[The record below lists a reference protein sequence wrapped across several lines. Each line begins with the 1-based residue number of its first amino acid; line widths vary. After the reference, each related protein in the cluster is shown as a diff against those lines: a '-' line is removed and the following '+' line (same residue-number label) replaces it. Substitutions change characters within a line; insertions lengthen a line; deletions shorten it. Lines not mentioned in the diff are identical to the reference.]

1 MTQVFPLR
9 FRRKSA
15 DDILFANEAGQSFL
29 SDQGFLDRLASHAL
43 STSDRDFLVS
53 RGLASE
59 SANDLNEAAFLG
71 RLARRL
77 SPPRKLSYVIL
88 VPTLRCDLSCSYCQV
103 SRAALNAKG
112 FDWTPDRLSQVL
124 AFLDREGDQAIQVE
138 FQGGEPT
145 LRMDLILDVV
155 RFCRTRFKTCR
166 FVICSNLSELAPEL
180 IELLKSDDVHLS
192 TSLDGPPAVHT
203 RQRTLQPDVTDR
215 FYANLKQATALA
227 PGRVAALPTLDPEH
241 LPDPSELL
249 GAFAA
254 FGMYSIYLRQVV
266 YHGFARKRH
275 PGSRDYVLEWQRF
288 YNTVIEEMI
297 CRNAQSDTATFDEF
311 YLTLAL
317 KRLLKA
323 GEDGHL
329 DLRSPN
335 WLGHD
340 HMVIDY
346 DGMLYPTDEARML
359 ARTGQIDLSIGDVTG
374 GIDVAARR
382 AMQDRAFNALD
393 PWCSQCVYQAACGA
407 DPIDDIA
414 RTGRA
419 DPPRIETA
427 FCRRHMHIFDLAT
440 ELLCS
445 DRPEVQASVAKWLG
459 MPGPAKLIETYHD
472 RA

>member
-1 MTQVFPLR
+1 MTEVFPLR

-15 DDILFANEAGQSFL
+15 DKILFANEAGQSFL
-29 SDQGFLDRLASHAL
+29 SDQGFLERLTSHAP
-43 STSDRDFLVS
+43 SASDRDFLVS
-53 RGLASE
+53 RGLARE
-59 SANDLNEAAFLG
+59 TPGDLNETAFLG
-71 RLARRL
+71 RLAQRQR
-77 SPPRKLSYVIL
+77 PPGKLSYVIL

-103 SRAALNAKG
+103 SRAAITAKG
-112 FDWTPDRLSQVL
+112 FDWTPDRLAQVL
-124 AFLDREGDQAIQVE
+124 DFLDREGSETIQIE

-155 RFCRTRFKTCR
+155 TFCRSRFRESR
-166 FVICSNLSELAPEL
+166 FVICSNLSELGPEL
-180 IELLKSDDVHLS
+180 IALLKSEDVHLS

-203 RQRTLQPDVTDR
+203 RQRTLQPDLTDR
-215 FYANLKQATALA
+215 FHANLEAATALA
-227 PGRVAALPTLDPEH
+227 PGRVAALPTLDAEQ

-249 GAFAA
+249 DAFAA
-254 FGMYSIYLRQVV
+254 YGMYSIYLRQVV

-275 PGSRDYVLEWQRF
+275 PGSRDYVAEWQGF
-288 YNTVIEEMI
+288 YNHVVEEMI
-297 CRNAQSDTATFDEF
+297 GRNAQSDEAVFDEF

-317 KRLLKA
+317 KRLLRA
-323 GEDGHL
+323 GEDGHI

-340 HMVIDY
+340 HMVIDH

-359 ARTGQIDLSIGDVTG
+359 ARTGQIDLSIGDVAG
-374 GIDVAARR
+374 GIDLAARR
-382 AMQDRAFNALD
+382 ALQDRAFNALD
-393 PWCSQCVYQAACGA
+393 PWCSQCVYQAACGS

-419 DPPRIETA
+419 DPPRIDTA
-427 FCRRHMHIFDLAT
+427 FCRRHMHIFDFAT

-445 DRPEVQASVAKWLG
+445 DRPDVQASIAKWLG
-459 MPGPAKLIETYHD
+459 MPGPAKLIETHHD

>member
-1 MTQVFPLR
+1 MMEVFPLR

-15 DDILFANEAGQSFL
+15 NDILFANEAGQSFL
-29 SDQGFLDRLASHAL
+29 SDQGFLDRLTSHAL
-43 STSDRDFLVS
+43 STPDRDFLVS
-53 RGLASE
+53 RGLAHE
-59 SANDLNEAAFLG
+59 TPGDLNETAFLG
-71 RLARRL
+71 RLARRQR
-77 SPPRKLSYVIL
+77 PPGKLSYVIL

-103 SRAALNAKG
+103 SRAALDATG
-112 FDWTPDRLSQVL
+112 FDWTPDRLAQVL
-124 AFLDREGDQAIQVE
+124 DFLDREGGETIQVE

-145 LRMDLILDVV
+145 LRMDPIREVV
-155 RFCRTRFKTCR
+155 SFCRTRFRECR
-166 FVICSNLSELAPEL
+166 FVICSNLSELGPEL
-180 IELLKSDDVHLS
+180 ARLLTSEDVHLS

-203 RQRTLQPDVTDR
+203 RQRTLQPDLTDR
-215 FYANLKQATALA
+215 FCANLEQATALA

-249 GAFAA
+249 DAFAA
-254 FGMYSIYLRQVV
+254 YGMHSIYLRQVV

-275 PGSRDYVLEWQRF
+275 PGSRDYVREWQGF
-288 YNTVIEEMI
+288 YNHVVEEMI
-297 CRNAQSDTATFDEF
+297 RRNALSDEAVFDEF

-317 KRLLKA
+317 KRLLRA

-340 HMVIDY
+340 HMVIDH

-359 ARTGQIDLSIGDVTG
+359 ARTGQIDLSIGNVAG

-382 AMQDRAFNALD
+382 AMQERAFNALD
-393 PWCSQCVYQAACGA
+393 PWCSQCVYQAACGS

-419 DPPRIETA
+419 DPPRIDTA
-427 FCRRHMHIFDLAT
+427 FCRRHMHIFDFAT
-440 ELLCS
+440 GLLCS
-445 DRPEVQASVAKWLG
+445 DRPEVQASIAKWLG
-459 MPGPAKLIETYHD
+459 MPGPAKLIETHHD